1 MRNGAKPGAAPATR
15 QRSKAAARALRRRDM
30 RMGQASKR
38 RPIVESSRRQSGR
51 NGSKGFARSAL
62 PSLPDGEKLW
72 WMIAVPSREL
82 LRRVPFVIGVMGL
95 LAVGLVAT
103 LWLAT
108 RSTEDAST
116 LSTMRGHNRELQQ
129 EQERL
134 ERDMERGQSVTELA
148 RRAGELGM
156 VPARDVAK
164 FVPQPD
170 GSVQVVGDLKPAEG
184 APEVPLDGE
193 APKPGDPSTRQPPAP
208 NNSGT
213 SHDAVP
219 APAAPAPAEP
229 DDSVER
235 VRPSQIVPDSPEQA
249 PQAEAPEQTQAGSA
263 TPPVSSLP
271 PIDPVSPLS
280 QTAGQ
285 ASTVQPSDMF
295 PGLPAAPAPAESPA
309 PRAESPAPP
318 ALQAPDPV
326 ASQPNAPA
334 PSQQMDQPEQESHE

>member
-1 MRNGAKPGAAPATR
+1 
-15 QRSKAAARALRRRDM
+15 M
-30 RMGQASKR
+30 RMGHGSER
-38 RPIVESSRRQSGR
+38 RPIVESSRRQASR
-51 NGSKGFARSAL
+51 NASKGFARSAL

-116 LSTMRGHNRELQQ
+116 LSAMRGHNRELQQ

-193 APKPGDPSTRQPPAP
+193 PSKPGDPSKRQPPVP

-213 SHDAVP
+213 SHEAAP
-219 APAAPAPAEP
+219 PPAAPAPTEL

-235 VRPSQIVPDSPEQA
+235 VRPSQIAPDSPDQA
-249 PQAEAPEQTQAGSA
+249 PQAEAPEQTQPGSA
-263 TPPVSSLP
+263 DPQVSSLP
-271 PIDPVSPLS
+271 PVNPVSPLS
-280 QTAGQ
+280 QTANQ
-285 ASTVQPSDMF
+285 ASTAQPSDMF
-295 PGLPAAPAPAESPA
+295 PGLPAAPAPQAGSPA
-309 PRAESPAPP
+309 PLDPAPP
-318 ALQAPDPV
+318 PLQAPDPV
-326 ASQPNAPA
+326 ASLPNTPA
-334 PSQQMDQPEQESHE
+334 QSQHMDQPEQESHE